1 MGGPHDN
8 EQVVRMA
15 WGGGNGRKCSGCTDT
30 EEIKSTK
37 PPDELEMRNEI
48 RDVKN
53 RIRTTA

>member
-1 MGGPHDN
+1 MPHDN

-53 RIRTTA
+53 RICTTA